1 MLLLD
6 LNFINMLYR
15 ILTFVTLL
23 AIPGVAFARDFGL
36 GATAD
41 AAELSS
47 YGGSL
52 EVAIGTVVGALL
64 SLIGI
69 IFFIMVVYGGIM
81 WMTAAGN
88 METVKKSINTI
99 ISASIGIIVVLSA
112 YAITSFVL
120 DSVGPGSSVSAP
132 SSGGD
137 KACTSAGGTCGTP
150 SSCTDEIG
158 RVETGLCSGGTDNV
172 CCIPNEPLAFD
183 PCADSGCLD
192 GTICVPPADGSSG
205 PVQCLLPADAE
216 CTVDPECAS
225 GDCVMA
231 GPDGGVCR

>member
-15 ILTFVTLL
+15 ILSFVTLL

-36 GATAD
+36 RATAD

-132 SSGGD
+132 ASGD
-137 KACTSAGGTCGTP
+137 EACTSAGGTCGTP
-150 SSCTDEIG
+150 ASCDTDIA
-158 RVETGLCSGGTDNV
+158 RVETGLCSGDETNV
-172 CCIPNEPLAFD
+172 CCIPNAVVEEDVAL
-183 PCADSGCLD
+183 
-192 GTICVPPADGSSG
+192 
-205 PVQCLLPADAE
+205 E
-216 CTVDPECAS
+216 
-225 GDCVMA
+225 
-231 GPDGGVCR
+231 GVCVNGDGEEAPGFTFCGEDVDCATDFPICNTD